1 MKRLRK
7 FLRKVAVSQFVTLVL
22 SVTAV
27 ILAVMSFN
35 AVNVIESNNYLNNKK
50 VTKNTLNS
58 ATNKNKVSLKKKDKK
73 DTPDVEIIKTDG
85 NVVKIN
91 VSDNADKDGNN
102 SIQMKQNDKS
112 EKKSNNTLTIS
123 DKNNF
128 DLNEKNVQTNNVK
141 SNSDVEK
148 NNQKTAKHVVS
159 ASMKP
164 ELHDIKKNDN
174 TKLGNTSNDGNFLV
188 QIGAFQEISSAKQ
201 QCQKASLV
209 IKNKS
214 CSVVT
219 VNNSLFRSIISGFK
233 TKEEAMKASDKLSFA
248 LKINCF
254 VKENI

>member
-22 SVTAV
+22 SATAV

-50 VTKNTLNS
+50 VTKNTLNL

-102 SIQMKQNDKS
+102 LIQMKQNDKS

-128 DLNEKNVQTNNVK
+128 DLNKKNVQANNVK